1 MIKRSRPSYDDLV
14 RDNAD
19 LRARLEE
26 AEDTLQA
33 IRTGGVDAL
42 AVEGPNGV
50 QIYTIEGADHPYRLF
65 VDSMSEG
72 AVTIDRQGTL
82 VYANQTFADLVGQV
96 LGKTVGTQF
105 LHCIQSSDRPQ
116 FEKLLRESHRQNL
129 RLELSLLHRT
139 GESIPVQLSARPTSL
154 LSGDFYCLVVT
165 DLREQRVGEQL
176 HESEGRLRVAVALA
190 ELGLIHVDYGADTA
204 ILDERAAE
212 LFGLT
217 PHVAIPRADVH
228 TRFHPDDRAEI
239 MRLMKQS
246 LDPTGTGSFAMEHR
260 IVRADGSLRWLTVKK
275 QIMFD
280 EGDGVTRPLR
290 AILAVRDVTE
300 RRNADAALRE
310 SEAHLRELTTGL
322 ERRVEERTVEL
333 HQSHARLRALANE
346 LNVTEQRE
354 RTRLAGELHDYL
366 AQLLVVLRMKLRQM
380 APLTTS
386 GKAETL
392 LKEADHI
399 LTQSLDY
406 TRSLVAELAPPALH
420 DFGLTQALAWLAS
433 QMQQHGLHVRVT
445 SQQDVLAI
453 PEDQAMLL
461 FQSVRELL
469 FNVLKHAQ
477 TKQATVSV
485 SITPNHELHLSVTD
499 EGCGFNLNRIQ
510 QTDPKRFGLFSL
522 RERLAAM
529 GGRFELHSTV
539 GQGTHALLVT
549 PYWPAPSEV
558 SSHDGP
564 VANGKPSHSDRERSE
579 EDAERGP
586 GHSPATPHAVPH
598 IRVLLVDDHA
608 MVRQGLCSVLKEYED
623 VIVAGEACNGAEALD
638 QVEALHPSVVVM
650 DINMP
655 KMNGIQATAVIKAR
669 HPDISVIGL
678 SVQAGG
684 LNEEA
689 MKQAGAVTLLTKE
702 AAVDELY
709 SAIQAALAGRRSL
722 GVQ

>member
-1 MIKRSRPSYDDLV
+1 MIKKSRPSYDDLV

-42 AVEGPNGV
+42 AVEGPNGL

-82 VYANQTFADLVGQV
+82 VYTNQTFAHLVGEV
-96 LGKTVGTQF
+96 LEKTVGTQF
-105 LHCIQSSDRPQ
+105 LHCIQPSDRPP
-116 FEKLLRESHRQNL
+116 FEKLLRESHRQNR

-139 GESIPVQLSARPTSL
+139 GESIPVQLSAHPTSL

-165 DLREQRVGEQL
+165 DLREQRVRELL

-190 ELGLIHVDYGADTA
+190 ELGLIQVDYGADTA

-217 PHVAIPRADVH
+217 PHVAIPRADIH

-280 EGDGVTRPLR
+280 ESDGVTRPLR

-300 RRNADAALRE
+300 HQNADAALRE

-322 ERRVEERTVEL
+322 ERRVEERTAEL

-477 TKQATVSV
+477 AKQATVSV

-499 EGCGFNLNRIQ
+499 EGCGFNLNRLQ

-539 GQGTHALLVT
+539 GQGTQALLVT
-549 PYWPAPSEV
+549 PYWPTPSRV

-586 GHSPATPHAVPH
+586 GRSPATPHAVPH

-623 VIVAGEACNGAEALD
+623 VVVAGEACNGAEALD

-678 SVQAGG
+678 SVQAAG

-709 SAIQAALAGRRSL
+709 NAIQGALAGRRSL

>member
-42 AVEGPNGV
+42 AVTGPKGV
-50 QIYTIEGADHPYRLF
+50 KIYTIEGADHPYRLF

>member
-1 MIKRSRPSYDDLV
+1 
-14 RDNAD
+14 
-19 LRARLEE
+19 
-26 AEDTLQA
+26 
-33 IRTGGVDAL
+33 
-42 AVEGPNGV
+42 
-50 QIYTIEGADHPYRLF
+50 
-65 VDSMSEG
+65 
-72 AVTIDRQGTL
+72 
-82 VYANQTFADLVGQV
+82 
-96 LGKTVGTQF
+96 
-105 LHCIQSSDRPQ
+105 
-116 FEKLLRESHRQNL
+116 
-129 RLELSLLHRT
+129 
-139 GESIPVQLSARPTSL
+139 
-154 LSGDFYCLVVT
+154 
-165 DLREQRVGEQL
+165 
-176 HESEGRLRVAVALA
+176 
-190 ELGLIHVDYGADTA
+190 
-204 ILDERAAE
+204 
-212 LFGLT
+212 
-217 PHVAIPRADVH
+217 
-228 TRFHPDDRAEI
+228 
-239 MRLMKQS
+239 
-246 LDPTGTGSFAMEHR
+246 
-260 IVRADGSLRWLTVKK
+260 
-275 QIMFD
+275 
-280 EGDGVTRPLR
+280 
-290 AILAVRDVTE
+290 
-300 RRNADAALRE
+300 
-310 SEAHLRELTTGL
+310 
-322 ERRVEERTVEL
+322 
-333 HQSHARLRALANE
+333 
-346 LNVTEQRE
+346 
-354 RTRLAGELHDYL
+354 
-366 AQLLVVLRMKLRQM
+366 MKLRQM
-380 APLTTS
+380 APLAAS

-477 TKQATVSV
+477 AKQATVSV

-499 EGCGFNLNRIQ
+499 EGCGFDLNRIQ

-522 RERLAAM
+522 RERLVAM

-549 PYWPAPSEV
+549 PYWPAPSGV
-558 SSHDGP
+558 SSHNGP

-579 EDAERGP
+579 EDAEHGP

-623 VIVAGEACNGAEALD
+623 VVVAGEACNGAEALD

-689 MKQAGAVTLLTKE
+689 MKQVGAVTLLTKE

>member
-1 MIKRSRPSYDDLV
+1 MIKKSRPSYDDFV

-19 LRARLEE
+19 LRARLEV

-42 AVEGPNGV
+42 AVTGPKGV
-50 QIYTIEGADHPYRLF
+50 KIYTIEGADHPYRLF
-65 VDSMSEG
+65 VESMCEG

-82 VYANQTFADLVGQV
+82 VYANQTFADLIGQI

-105 LHCIQSSDRPQ
+105 IHCVQPSDRPQ
-116 FEKLLRESHRQNL
+116 FEKLLRESHSQN
-129 RLELSLLHRT
+129 RRPELSLLHRT

-154 LSGDFYCLVVT
+154 QSGEFYCLVVT
-165 DLREQRVGEQL
+165 DLREQRV
-176 HESEGRLRVAVALA
+176 R
-190 ELGLIHVDYGADTA
+190 
-204 ILDERAAE
+204 ER
-212 LFGLT
+212 
-217 PHVAIPRADVH
+217 
-228 TRFHPDDRAEI
+228 
-239 MRLMKQS
+239 
-246 LDPTGTGSFAMEHR
+246 
-260 IVRADGSLRWLTVKK
+260 
-275 QIMFD
+275 
-280 EGDGVTRPLR
+280 
-290 AILAVRDVTE
+290 
-300 RRNADAALRE
+300 
-310 SEAHLRELTTGL
+310 
-322 ERRVEERTVEL
+322 EL

-346 LNVTEQRE
+346 LNVAEQRE

-380 APLTTS
+380 APLVTS

-433 QMQQHGLHVRVT
+433 QMQQHGLHVRLT

-477 TKQATVSV
+477 VKQATVSV

-499 EGCGFNLNRIQ
+499 EGCGFELNRIQ

-539 GQGTHALLVT
+539 GQGTQALLVT
-549 PYWPAPSEV
+549 PYWPAPSMV
-558 SSHDGP
+558 SSQGP
-564 VANGKPSHSDRERSE
+564 VANGKPSQSGRERSE
-579 EDAERGP
+579 EDAEHGP
-586 GHSPATPHAVPH
+586 GHSPAMPHPVPH

-623 VIVAGEACNGAEALD
+623 VVVAGEACNGAEALD

-709 SAIQAALAGRRSL
+709 SAIQAALADRRPL